1 MGDRMDG
8 TCDDEKLAELLLC
21 LADRL
26 ADQPAAGSTKLNK
39 LMFFSEFA
47 HVREHGRPITGA
59 EYQRLAHGPAPRRLV
74 PIRDRLLEAG
84 DAELRDEV
92 FVGRVQERL
101 VPRRTPDLSR
111 FTETEL
117 ATINEV
123 VDQLGKRTETELSD
137 LSHREPAWN
146 LVAEGET
153 IPYETAFLR
162 PGPAG
167 PRVHARDLAARQLPR

>member
-1 MGDRMDG
+1 MDG
-8 TCDDEKLAELLLC
+8 PCDEDKLAELLLH

-39 LMFFSEFA
+39 LLFFAEFA

-84 DAELRDEV
+84 DAELRREV
-92 FVGRVQERL
+92 FLGRVQERL
-101 VPRRTPDLSR
+101 VSRRPADLSR
-111 FTETEL
+111 FAKTEL

-123 VDQLGKRTETELSD
+123 IDQLGQRTGTDLSD

-167 PRVHARDLAARQLPR
+167 PRVLAHARELAARQPPR